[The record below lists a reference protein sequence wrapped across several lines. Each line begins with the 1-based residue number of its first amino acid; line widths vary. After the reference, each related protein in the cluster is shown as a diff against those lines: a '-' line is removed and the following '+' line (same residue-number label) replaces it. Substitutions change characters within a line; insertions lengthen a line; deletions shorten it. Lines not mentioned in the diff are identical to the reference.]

1 MATEEFQI
9 RVSRGE
15 GRRQQRGEFGM
26 GGEGMSLSHWVIQVH
41 LVNKVIKVNKIV
53 RHDLGIE
60 LNEY

>member
-1 MATEEFQI
+1 
-9 RVSRGE
+9 
-15 GRRQQRGEFGM
+15 M